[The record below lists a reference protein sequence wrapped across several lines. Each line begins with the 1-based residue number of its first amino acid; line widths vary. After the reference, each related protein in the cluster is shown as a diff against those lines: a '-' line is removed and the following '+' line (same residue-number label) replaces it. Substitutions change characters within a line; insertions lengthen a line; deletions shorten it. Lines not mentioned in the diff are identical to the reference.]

1 VTIQQ
6 QELAAADS
14 GGAAIWLVGVSGR
27 LDQNLT
33 PQLESALHSL
43 LNGGYFH
50 LVVDLAEVTY
60 INSGGLRCL
69 VSAWRQARQRGGNL
83 ALCGLSQRISDVFAI
98 VGFNKVFQIY
108 PTAGEAQLALQSS

>member
-1 VTIQQ
+1 MTIQQ
-6 QELAAADS
+6 QELTTDNS
-14 GGAAIWLVGVSGR
+14 GTAIWLVGVSGR

-33 PQLESALHSL
+33 PQLESALQSL
-43 LNGGYFH
+43 LSGGYYQ
-50 LVVDLAEVTY
+50 LIVDLAGVTY

-108 PTAGEAQLALQSS
+108 PSAGEAQLALQSS